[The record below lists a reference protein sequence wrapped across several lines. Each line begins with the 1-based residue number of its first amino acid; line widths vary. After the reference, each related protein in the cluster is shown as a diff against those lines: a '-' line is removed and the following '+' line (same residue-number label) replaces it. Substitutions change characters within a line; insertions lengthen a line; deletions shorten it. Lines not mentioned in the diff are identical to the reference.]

1 MWYKKLQLTVWSL
14 AFVALVSCDNLIV
27 DNSVS
32 PKTSTINIFN
42 SSGSSVSATIYYG
55 DKQKTQTLNT
65 GSSTFTFESTST
77 TPCMIHYDGRYA
89 SYGSTGT
96 FNIPYGET
104 YPVILN
110 ANIGWIQ
117 LRSYTQIDNP
127 KYGSTSFMWD
137 TNGNSLS
144 VDDSYSLLPSEDQ
157 YCRITSA
164 GNDYIRFRF
173 PGRIKTTRLSSR
185 TSCSLG
191 TTQLVVITSLTSVV
205 EE

>member
-1 MWYKKLQLTVWSL
+1 MKKIRLTVWSL
-14 AFVALVSCDNLIV
+14 AFFALVSCDNLIV

-55 DKQKTQTLNT
+55 DKQENTVLDT
-65 GSSTFTFESTST
+65 GSSTFTFESTYT
-77 TPCMIHYDGRYA
+77 TPFSIHYSGRYA
-89 SYGSTGT
+89 QDAYTDII
-96 FNIPYGET
+96 NIPYGET
-104 YPVILN
+104 YPVVLN

-127 KYGSTSFMWD
+127 RYGSTSFMWD
-137 TNGNSLS
+137 ANGNSLS

-164 GNDYIRFRF
+164 GNEYIRFRF
-173 PGRIKTTRLSSR
+173 PESIKTTRLSSQ